1 MKPVF
6 LFLFFAV
13 QVFSQTKLQGK
24 IISNQGVLSGVMI
37 VNRSQNIN
45 IQSVDGGLFEIN
57 ANVNDVL
64 VVTSPKIEAIELKLN
79 VNSFKQIPLIIYVT
93 VKPLELE
100 EIEIKT
106 ISAKA
111 LGIIPQNQ
119 KSYTPAERRLLTA
132 NSGGPVGLVSNLIS
146 GKNKMLKKAVEDEK
160 YQRNAKKLLHLLSYD
175 FFEITLKINPVY
187 IDGFLVLASENK
199 EIVHLMTQNNLTILK
214 QRLIEMAFA
223 FKEMKNE

>member
-1 MKPVF
+1 MKAVV

-37 VNRSQNIN
+37 VNRTQNVN
-45 IQSVDGGLFEIN
+45 IQSTDGGLFEIN
-57 ANVNDVL
+57 ASLNDVL

-79 VNSFKQIPLIIYVT
+79 VNSFKQIPLVIYVT
-93 VKPLELE
+93 VKPLELD
-100 EIEIKT
+100 EIEVKT
-106 ISAKA
+106 ISAKS

-119 KSYTPAERRLLTA
+119 KSYTPAERRLIAA
-132 NSGGPVGLVSNLIS
+132 NSVGPVGLVSNLIS
-146 GKNKMLKKAVEDEK
+146 GKNKMLKKAIEDEK
-160 YQRNAKKLLHLLSYD
+160 CQRNAKKLLHLLSHD
-175 FFEITLKINPVY
+175 FFEFTLKINPDY

-199 EIVHLMTQNNLTILK
+199 EIVHLMAQNNLTILK